1 MRYVLIITLIVSSAF
16 CDKVDDLFN
25 KGNEAMVAED
35 YSEAI
40 KIYESILNIGYESSE
55 LYYNLG
61 NGYFRLELIGNSIWA
76 YMNALDMAPRDR
88 DIAYNLSIAT
98 VRTIDRIEMPN
109 AQIFLTVYRSIKSF
123 LTVFEWFL
131 LGGVLVILY
140 SLFYIIVKFGLIE
153 GKMSKVFSTLLIS
166 SVITTHII
174 AMDCFLE
181 KQRRKAAVIISNGVD
196 AYSGPFYG
204 NNSLVFQINEG
215 SIVDVLNEQKDWS
228 EVVLIDGKKG
238 WVPAHLIR
246 PLR

>member
-1 MRYVLIITLIVSSAF
+1 MRYVLIIILIVSSAF

-88 DIAYNLSIAT
+88 DIIYNISI
-98 VRTIDRIEMPN
+98 VKMRTIDRIEMPETF
-109 AQIFLTVYRSIKSF
+109 IFLKIYRAIKLFFTVY
-123 LTVFEWFL
+123 EWFL
-131 LGGVLVILY
+131 LGGI
-140 SLFYIIVKFGLIE
+140 
-153 GKMSKVFSTLLIS
+153 LLIS
-166 SVITTHII
+166 YSLWYIGIKFGFIRGKASKVISSLLISLVMIVHII
-174 AMDCFLE
+174 AMDRYLE
-181 KQRRKAAVIISNGVD
+181 KHKRKTAVVISNGID

-215 SIVDVLNEQKDWS
+215 SLVDVLNEQKDWA
-228 EVVLIDGKKG
+228 EVVLVDGKKG
-238 WVPAHLIR
+238 WVPYHTIR
-246 PLR
+246 FIR

>member
-1 MRYVLIITLIVSSAF
+1 MRYILIIILTISNGF

-25 KGNEAMVAED
+25 KGNDEMVAEN

-88 DIAYNLSIAT
+88 DIIYNLSI
-98 VRTIDRIEMPN
+98 VNMRTIDRIEMPETF
-109 AQIFLTVYRSIKSF
+109 IFLKIYRKIKLFLTVH
-123 LTVFEWFL
+123 EWFL
-131 LGGVLVILY
+131 LGGVLLISY
-140 SLFYIIVKFGLIE
+140 SLWHIGIKFGFII
-153 GKMSKVFSTLLIS
+153 GKASKVISSLLIS
-166 SVITTHII
+166 LVMIVHII
-174 AMDCFLE
+174 AMDRYLE
-181 KQRRKAAVIISNGVD
+181 KYKIKTAVVISNCID

-215 SIVDVLNEQKDWS
+215 SLVDVSNEQKDWA
-228 EVVLIDGKKG
+228 EVVLVDGKKG
-238 WVPAHLIR
+238 WVPSKSIR
-246 PLR
+246 FTR

>member
-1 MRYVLIITLIVSSAF
+1 MRYVLIIILIVSSAF

-88 DIAYNLSIAT
+88 DIIYNISI
-98 VRTIDRIEMPN
+98 VKMRTIDRIEMPETF
-109 AQIFLTVYRSIKSF
+109 IFLKIYEAIKLFFTVY
-123 LTVFEWFL
+123 EWFL
-131 LGGVLVILY
+131 LGGI
-140 SLFYIIVKFGLIE
+140 
-153 GKMSKVFSTLLIS
+153 LLIS
-166 SVITTHII
+166 YSLWYIGIKFGFIRGKASKVISSLLISLVMIVHII
-174 AMDCFLE
+174 AMDRYLE
-181 KQRRKAAVIISNGVD
+181 KHKRKTAVVISNGID

-215 SIVDVLNEQKDWS
+215 SLVDVLNEQKDWA
-228 EVVLIDGKKG
+228 EVVLVDGKKG
-238 WVPAHLIR
+238 WVPSHTIR
-246 PLR
+246 FIR

>member
-88 DIAYNLSIAT
+88 DIIYNISI
-98 VRTIDRIEMPN
+98 VKMRTIDRIEMPETF
-109 AQIFLTVYRSIKSF
+109 IFLKIYRAIKLFFTVY
-123 LTVFEWFL
+123 EWFL
-131 LGGVLVILY
+131 LGGI
-140 SLFYIIVKFGLIE
+140 
-153 GKMSKVFSTLLIS
+153 LLIS
-166 SVITTHII
+166 YSLWYIGIKFGFIRGKASKVISSLLISLVMIVHII
-174 AMDCFLE
+174 AMDSYLE
-181 KQRRKAAVIISNGVD
+181 KYKRKTAVVISNGID

-215 SIVDVLNEQKDWS
+215 SLVDVLNEQKDWA
-228 EVVLIDGKKG
+228 EVVLVDGKKG
-238 WVPAHLIR
+238 WVPSHTIR
-246 PLR
+246 FIR

>member
-88 DIAYNLSIAT
+88 DIIYNISI
-98 VRTIDRIEMPN
+98 VKMRTIDRIEMPETF
-109 AQIFLTVYRSIKSF
+109 IFLKIYKAIKLFFTVY
-123 LTVFEWFL
+123 EWFL
-131 LGGVLVILY
+131 LGGI
-140 SLFYIIVKFGLIE
+140 
-153 GKMSKVFSTLLIS
+153 LLIS
-166 SVITTHII
+166 YSLWYIGIKFGFIRGKASKVISSLLISLVMIVHII
-174 AMDCFLE
+174 AMDSYLE
-181 KQRRKAAVIISNGVD
+181 KHKRKTAVVISNGID

-215 SIVDVLNEQKDWS
+215 SLVDVLNEQKDWA
-228 EVVLIDGKKG
+228 EVVLVDGKKG
-238 WVPAHLIR
+238 WVPSHTIR
-246 PLR
+246 FIR

>member
-1 MRYVLIITLIVSSAF
+1 MRYVLIIILIVSSAF

-76 YMNALDMAPRDR
+76 YNNALDMAPRDR
-88 DIAYNLSIAT
+88 DIIYNLSIVKMQA
-98 VRTIDRIEMPN
+98 IDRIEMPETF
-109 AQIFLTVYRSIKSF
+109 IFLKIYRAIKLFFTVY
-123 LTVFEWFL
+123 EWFL
-131 LGGVLVILY
+131 LGGI
-140 SLFYIIVKFGLIE
+140 
-153 GKMSKVFSTLLIS
+153 LLIS
-166 SVITTHII
+166 YSLWYIGIKFGFIRGKASKVIPSLLISLVMIVHII
-174 AMDCFLE
+174 AMDRYLE
-181 KQRRKAAVIISNGVD
+181 KHKRKTAVVISNGID

-215 SIVDVLNEQKDWS
+215 SLVDVLNEQKDWA
-228 EVVLIDGKKG
+228 EVVLVDGKKG
-238 WVPAHLIR
+238 WIPSNTIR
-246 PLR
+246 FTR

>member
-1 MRYVLIITLIVSSAF
+1 MRYVLIIILIVSSAF

-88 DIAYNLSIAT
+88 DIIYNLSI
-98 VRTIDRIEMPN
+98 VKMQTIDRVEMPETF
-109 AQIFLTVYRSIKSF
+109 IFLKIYRAIKLFFTVY
-123 LTVFEWFL
+123 EWFL
-131 LGGVLVILY
+131 LGGMLLILY
-140 SLFYIIVKFGLIE
+140 SLWYTGIKHGFVRGKALEII
-153 GKMSKVFSTLLIS
+153 SSLLIS
-166 SVITTHII
+166 LVMIVHII

-181 KQRRKAAVIISNGVD
+181 KHKRKTAVVISNGID

-215 SIVDVLNEQKDWS
+215 SLVDVLNEQKDWA
-228 EVVLIDGKKG
+228 EVVLVDGKKG
-238 WVPAHLIR
+238 WIPSHTIR
-246 PLR
+246 FTR

>member
-98 VRTIDRIEMPN
+98 LRTIDRIEMPN
-109 AQIFLTVYRSIKSF
+109 AHIFL
-123 LTVFEWFL
+123 
-131 LGGVLVILY
+131 
-140 SLFYIIVKFGLIE
+140 KF
-153 GKMSKVFSTLLIS
+153 
-166 SVITTHII
+166 H
-174 AMDCFLE
+174 
-181 KQRRKAAVIISNGVD
+181 
-196 AYSGPFYG
+196 
-204 NNSLVFQINEG
+204 
-215 SIVDVLNEQKDWS
+215 
-228 EVVLIDGKKG
+228 
-238 WVPAHLIR
+238 
-246 PLR
+246 

>member
-1 MRYVLIITLIVSSAF
+1 MRYVLIIILIVSSAF

-88 DIAYNLSIAT
+88 DIIYNISI
-98 VRTIDRIEMPN
+98 VKMRTIDRIEMPETF
-109 AQIFLTVYRSIKSF
+109 IFLKIYRAIKLFFTVY
-123 LTVFEWFL
+123 EWFL
-131 LGGVLVILY
+131 LGGI
-140 SLFYIIVKFGLIE
+140 
-153 GKMSKVFSTLLIS
+153 LLIS
-166 SVITTHII
+166 YSLWYVGIKFGFIRGKASKVISSLLISLVMIVHII
-174 AMDCFLE
+174 AMDRYLE
-181 KQRRKAAVIISNGVD
+181 KHKRKTAVVISNGID

-215 SIVDVLNEQKDWS
+215 SLVDVLNEQKDWA
-228 EVVLIDGKKG
+228 EVVLVDGKKG
-238 WVPAHLIR
+238 WVPSHTIR
-246 PLR
+246 FIR

>member
-88 DIAYNLSIAT
+88 DIIYNISI
-98 VRTIDRIEMPN
+98 VKMRTIDRIEMPETF
-109 AQIFLTVYRSIKSF
+109 IFLKIYEAIKLFFTVY
-123 LTVFEWFL
+123 EWFL
-131 LGGVLVILY
+131 LGGI
-140 SLFYIIVKFGLIE
+140 
-153 GKMSKVFSTLLIS
+153 LLIS
-166 SVITTHII
+166 YSLWYIGIKFGFIRGKASKVISSLLISLVMIVHII
-174 AMDCFLE
+174 AMDRYLE
-181 KQRRKAAVIISNGVD
+181 KHKRKTAVVISNGID

-215 SIVDVLNEQKDWS
+215 SLVDVLNEQKDWA
-228 EVVLIDGKKG
+228 EVVLVDGKKG
-238 WVPAHLIR
+238 WLPSHTIR
-246 PLR
+246 FIR

>member
-88 DIAYNLSIAT
+88 DIIYNISI
-98 VRTIDRIEMPN
+98 VKMRTIDRIEMPETF
-109 AQIFLTVYRSIKSF
+109 IFLKIYEAIKLFFTVY
-123 LTVFEWFL
+123 EWFL
-131 LGGVLVILY
+131 
-140 SLFYIIVKFGLIE
+140 
-153 GKMSKVFSTLLIS
+153 
-166 SVITTHII
+166 
-174 AMDCFLE
+174 
-181 KQRRKAAVIISNGVD
+181 
-196 AYSGPFYG
+196 
-204 NNSLVFQINEG
+204 
-215 SIVDVLNEQKDWS
+215 
-228 EVVLIDGKKG
+228 
-238 WVPAHLIR
+238 
-246 PLR
+246 

>member
-1 MRYVLIITLIVSSAF
+1 MKYVLIMIFIISNGF
-16 CDKVDDLFN
+16 CDKVEDMFK
-25 KGNEAMVAED
+25 KGNEEMVAEN
-35 YSEAI
+35 YKEAI
-40 KIYESILNIGYESSE
+40 KVYESILNIGYESSE

-88 DIAYNLSIAT
+88 DSAYNLSIAT
-98 VRTIDRIEMPN
+98 VRTIDRIEMPD
-109 AQIFLTVYRSIKSF
+109 AQIILKVYRSIKSF

-131 LGGVLVILY
+131 LGGVLVILH
-140 SLFYIIVKFGLIE
+140 SLFYIGVKFGLIK
-153 GKMSKVFSTLLIS
+153 GKISKLFSTLLIL
-166 SVITTHII
+166 SVLTTHII
-174 AMDCFLE
+174 AMDRYLE

-238 WVPAHLIR
+238 WIPSHSIR
-246 PLR
+246 LLR